1 MAAQSDDPHI
11 QRQFDRFGD
20 AYRWLVTASGLLGAI
35 AMILSATIVNVAV
48 PSIMGAYGVGQDVAQ
63 WAATAFLTTMVVSQ
77 LLNSWVVKT
86 MGQRYA
92 YAMALTVFIVGA
104 FVCALSPTIDILI
117 IGRIMQG
124 FSAGITQPLVL
135 ATMVAVFP
143 KNRRGFAV
151 GMYGLGVTL
160 APSFGPLVG
169 GVTIDILTWRHA
181 FLMPLPLV
189 LIAFVGG
196 LVFMPNKPFE
206 KRLPPFDWTGL
217 ILLAISLILL
227 MRAIGNGHRWGWS
240 SDMTLGTAVGGI
252 VLFALFLASQR
263 KSKSPLLDP
272 TLFLDPKFASAMAIA
287 FAFGAG
293 NFATNYA
300 IPVFVQTIQHYSPTR
315 AGMVLVPAGLFL
327 VSLIPISGRMAD
339 SVPPHIPITA
349 GCIVF
354 AAAAYMM
361 ASTDVN
367 TAFWTMAGLTVMS
380 RAAIGLVMPNMG
392 GAAMRSISAE
402 KLNAAAGAYNFIR
415 QVGGAFGVNTTA
427 ALIEYRSANHADW
440 LTATQTSG
448 NQYTRD
454 MLDQLRQILSEGG
467 LVDTA
472 REWAAYD
479 YLGRTVYAQARTFGF
494 QDTFLIIAAAFVIAI
509 IPALV
514 LARSSKPKSKTA
526 TA

>member
-1 MAAQSDDPHI
+1 MQSDDPNI
-11 QRQFDRFGD
+11 QRQFDRFGP
-20 AYRWLVTASGLLGAI
+20 AYRWLVTGSGLLGAI

-48 PSIMGAYGVGQDVAQ
+48 PSIMGAYGVGQDIAQ
-63 WAATAFLTTMVVSQ
+63 WAATAFLTTMVASQ
-77 LLNSWVVKT
+77 LLNTWVVRT
-86 MGQRYA
+86 IGTRYA
-92 YAMALTVFIVGA
+92 YALALTVFILGA
-104 FVCALSPTIDILI
+104 FICAASPSIDVLI

-169 GVTIDILTWRHA
+169 GITIDILTWRHA

-189 LIAFVGG
+189 LFAFVGG
-196 LVFMPNKPFE
+196 LIFMPNKPIE
-206 KRLPPFDWTGL
+206 KRLPPFDWTGFF
-217 ILLAISLILL
+217 LLCVSLVLM
-227 MRAIGNGHRWGWS
+227 MRAIGNGHRWGWN
-240 SDMTLGTAVGGI
+240 SDMTTFTAVSGI
-252 VLFALFLASQR
+252 LLFGLFLASQR
-263 KSKSPLLDP
+263 RSKSPLLDP

-300 IPVFVQTIQHYSPTR
+300 IPVFVQTIQHYTPTKS
-315 AGMVLVPAGLFL
+315 GLVLVPAGLFL
-327 VSLIPISGRMAD
+327 VSLIPLSGRMAD
-339 SVPPHIPITA
+339 NVPPHIPITA
-349 GCIVF
+349 GCLVF
-354 AAAAYMM
+354 AVAAYLM

-367 TAFWTMAGLTVMS
+367 TGFWAMAGLTVLS

-392 GAAMRSISAE
+392 GAAMRSISSE

-415 QVGGAFGVNTTA
+415 QIGGAFGVNTTA

-448 NQYTRD
+448 NQYTLD
-454 MLDQLRQILSEGG
+454 LLDQVRRLAAEGG
-467 LVDTA
+467 LVENA

-479 YLGRTVYAQARTFGF
+479 YLGRTIYAQARTFGF
-494 QDTFLIIAAAFVIAI
+494 QDTFLIISVAFVIAI
-509 IPALV
+509 IPAMM
-514 LARSSKPKSKTA
+514 LARSSKPKPKTA
-526 TA
+526 AA

>member
-1 MAAQSDDPHI
+1 MAEQSDSPAI
-11 QRQFDRFGD
+11 QALFDRYGPS
-20 AYRWLVTASGLLGAI
+20 YRWLVTATGLIGAV

-48 PSIMGAYGVGQDVAQ
+48 PSIMGAFGVGQDIAQ
-63 WAATAFLTTMVVSQ
+63 WSATAFLATMVASQ
-77 LLNSWVVKT
+77 LLNSWVVRT
-86 MGQRYA
+86 LGQRLA
-92 YAMALTVFIVGA
+92 YSMTLIIFTAGA
-104 FVCALSPTIDILI
+104 FVCAFSPNIDTLI

-124 FSAGITQPLVL
+124 FSAGIIQPLVL

-169 GVTIDILTWRHA
+169 GVTIDLLTWRHA

-196 LVFMPNKPFE
+196 LIFMPSKKFE
-206 KRLPPFDWTGL
+206 GRLPPFDWAGF
-217 ILLAISLILL
+217 ILLCVSLVMM
-227 MRAIGNGHRWGWS
+227 MRAIGNGHRWGWT
-240 SDMTLGTAVGGI
+240 SDMTLMTAVGGL
-252 VLFALFLASQR
+252 VLFGLFLYSQLR
-263 KSKSPLLDP
+263 SKSPLLDP

-300 IPVFVQTIQHYSPTR
+300 VPVFVQTIQHYSPTR
-315 AGMVLVPAGLFL
+315 AGLVLVPAGLLL
-327 VSLIPISGRMAD
+327 VSLIPLSGRLAD
-339 SVPPHIPITA
+339 TVPPHYPITL
-349 GCIVF
+349 GCIIF
-354 AAAAYMM
+354 ACAAYLMSF
-361 ASTDVN
+361 ADVN
-367 TAFWTMAGLTVMS
+367 TAFWGMAGLTMLS
-380 RAAIGLVMPNMG
+380 RLAIGLVMPNMG

-415 QVGGAFGVNTTA
+415 QIGGAFGVNTTA

-454 MLDQLRQILSEGG
+454 LLGQLRQLLEAGG
-467 LVDTA
+467 LTDSA

-479 YLGRTVYAQARTFGF
+479 YLGQTIYAQARTFGF
-494 QDTFLIIAAAFVIAI
+494 QDTFLIISIAFIVAL
-509 IPALV
+509 IPSMV
-514 LARSSKPKSKTA
+514 LARSGRKRPA